1 MTCPVCGTVSVPGA
15 RYCHHC
21 GSRLPDV
28 EPAGF
33 ATERRVVTVL
43 FGDLTDFTAWS
54 EDLDPER
61 VGRLTDRVL
70 AACAQA
76 VTAFGGHVD
85 KLTGDGIMAVFGAPV
100 AHEDDPER
108 AVRSALAMQRAVK
121 RVIEDEL
128 GGGRRLGLRVG
139 VNSGEVVA
147 GVQAAL
153 SYTVIGDT
161 VNTAARLSDAAGMGA
176 IYAGARTQRATRDRA
191 AWRRLPPLRLKG
203 KREPVEAY
211 ELLGLHDAPGIRP
224 GLGDEAPFVGRE
236 VESGRLLGRFAEV
249 VDEGEPRVVVVTA
262 EAGAGKT
269 RLGDEIGRIVGDAFG
284 ARTLTT
290 RCPAFG
296 ETGRLAP
303 LADLLR
309 QACGVEPEDTP
320 ERIVERIQR
329 VVNDLPAGEG
339 LGTAGVDV
347 LFDLVGV
354 LPDGEALTAVPGVS
368 STAARRERTPA
379 ALAALLTGLAATEP
393 LLIIVDDV
401 HNAPAETL
409 DALGVLME
417 RLAGPVLMVLFGR
430 LELVR
435 TRGLL
440 TRLPAAE
447 PLPLPPLT
455 GAAVSRLLRSYL
467 GGPLDRADETRL
479 LATAQGNPFY
489 LAELVSLL
497 VEQGRLTGGAAGW
510 RLAPGGFSGRL
521 LSSDLAAVLTAR
533 IDALPP
539 YPRTVLR
546 DAAVVGDRVPAGAL
560 EELRGG
566 GRAGP
571 SELDRALADLI
582 SRRMLRRSAS
592 GGYGFVTALMREAAY
607 TGIGKADLAARH
619 ARIAR
624 WATQSPVRGLSDV
637 ERDEFVARHAER
649 ALALANQMLLP
660 PRHQARQVA
669 ELGVAALHRLAER
682 AISLGEPG
690 RAIGLLDRAVA
701 LLPEPSNPEPGITE
715 PSDAAP
721 SGRTAD
727 DLRLLRARALLAGGR
742 TADARD
748 LATELAAGT
757 GPVAIAALVLKGEAL
772 RVCGETRAAV
782 AAWSAALRKSRQH
795 GLPNCESE
803 ALRRLGML
811 DYLSGRLPLA
821 ERRFTEAYRVATGSG
836 DGPGTAWALQHLA
849 WSATTRGDFA
859 TADRVLEEARAVFA
873 RLDDPAGRSWVRGTT
888 AFVRLLEG
896 RLHEARRLAEKFV
909 PYAERVAD
917 GWAVAALRIVDAFAA
932 AELGD
937 LTHAQTQAELAHA
950 GFLAGHDPWGASL
963 ALTVRGV
970 IARGLDRLDEAVEL
984 LTEALAAGRQIG
996 HPLTSGIALTV
1007 RGYCYLAAG
1016 ELAAAE
1022 ADAVRTLELIAP
1034 LEVDPSTRVGPLVL
1048 QAQARRLAGDR
1059 DGAMELLGEVVNDP
1073 SGPSLLFPRRQALAY
1088 YSGVLLDAGKAQESL
1103 EWARRASRVPA
1114 EDVRSRVISRR
1125 ALAISLAATG
1135 ALPEALSAADGA
1147 VALAYGTEQVSERAA
1162 CDTVRDRTALACAL
1176 APTAE

>member
-1 MTCPVCGTVSVPGA
+1 MTCPVCGTVAVPGG

-21 GSRLPDV
+21 GTRLPDV
-28 EPAGF
+28 EPTGF
-33 ATERRVVTVL
+33 ETERRVVTVL

-139 VNSGEVVA
+139 VNTGEVVA

-176 IYAGARTQRATRDRA
+176 VYAGARTQRATRDRA

-203 KREPVEAY
+203 KRQPVEAY
-211 ELLGLHDAPGIRP
+211 ELLGLRDAPGIRP

-249 VDEGEPRVVVVTA
+249 AEQGEPRVVVVTA

-269 RLGDEIGRIVGDAFG
+269 RLGAEVARAVGDAFS
-284 ARTLTT
+284 ARALST

-296 ETGRLAP
+296 QVGGSAA
-303 LADLLR
+303 LADLVR
-309 QACGVEPEDTP
+309 QACGVEPDDSP
-320 ERIVERIQR
+320 ERIAESIRR
-329 VVNDLPAGEG
+329 VATAIPDPG
-339 LGTAGVDV
+339 LGPGGVEV

-354 LPDGEALTAVPGVS
+354 ESDVDALPGVPGVP
-368 STAARRERTPA
+368 AAGGRRERTPQV
-379 ALAALLTGLAATEP
+379 LAALLNGLAAVEP
-393 LLIIVDDV
+393 VLVVVDDV
-401 HNAPAETL
+401 HNASPDTL
-409 DALGVLME
+409 DALGALVDHLESAVL
-417 RLAGPVLMVLFGR
+417 VLLLGR
-430 LELVR
+430 PELVR

-497 VEQGRLTGGAAGW
+497 VEQGRLTGGTDGW
-510 RLAPGGFSGRL
+510 RLAPGGFRGRL

-539 YPRTVLR
+539 YPRSVLR
-546 DAAVVGDRVPAGAL
+546 DAAVVGDRVPPGAL
-560 EELRGG
+560 EEIRG
-566 GRAGP
+566 AGHSP
-571 SELDRALADLI
+571 ATAAADLDRALADLI
-582 SRRMLRRSAS
+582 SRRMLRRTAS
-592 GGYGFVTALMREAAY
+592 GGFAFVTALMREAAY
-607 TGIGKADLAARH
+607 SAIGKADLATRH

-624 WATQSPVRGLSDV
+624 WADAEPVRGLSDV
-637 ERDEFVARHAER
+637 ERDEFTARHVVR
-649 ALALANQMLLP
+649 ALGLANQMSLP
-660 PRHQARQVA
+660 PQHEAREVA
-669 ELGVAALHRLAER
+669 PIGVAALYRLAER
-682 AISLGEPG
+682 AIALGEPS
-690 RAIGLLDRAVA
+690 RALDLLDRATA
-701 LLPEPSNPEPGITE
+701 LLP
-715 PSDAAP
+715 DASAA
-721 SGRTAD
+721 RAD
-727 DLRLLRARALLAGGR
+727 DLRLLRARALLVSGRAG
-742 TADARD
+742 DAGE
-748 LATELAAGT
+748 LASAVAAGT
-757 GPVAIAALVLKGEAL
+757 GPVAVAALLVKGEAL
-772 RVCGETRAAV
+772 RAGGDSRGAI
-782 AAWSAALRKSRQH
+782 AAWSSALRKSRAAQ
-795 GLPNCESE
+795 LPSCESE

-811 DYLSGRLPLA
+811 DYLGGRLPLA
-821 ERRFTEAYRVATGSG
+821 ERRFTAAYRVASASD

-849 WSATTRGDFA
+849 WSATTRGDF
-859 TADRVLEEARAVFA
+859 TRADRVLEEARAVFA

-909 PYAERVAD
+909 PYAERIAD

-932 AELGD
+932 AELGE
-937 LTHAQTQAELAHA
+937 LTYATRQADLAHA
-950 GFLAGHDPWGASL
+950 AFRAGDDPWGASL

-970 IARGLDRLDEAVEL
+970 IARGYDRMDEAVDL
-984 LTEALAAGRQIG
+984 LTEALVVGREIG
-996 HPLTSGIALTV
+996 HPLTAGIALTV
-1007 RGYCYLAAG
+1007 RGYCRLATG
-1016 ELAAAE
+1016 EIAAAE
-1022 ADAVRTLELIAP
+1022 ADAVRTLELITP

-1048 QAQARRLAGDR
+1048 RAQARRLLGDR
-1059 DGAMELLGEVVNDP
+1059 DGAMELLGEVVNDA
-1073 SGPSLLFPRRQALAY
+1073 SGPSLLFPRRQALAH
-1088 YSGVLLDAGKAQESL
+1088 YSGVLLEAGKVEEAL

-1114 EDVRSRVISRR
+1114 EDIRSRILARR
-1125 ALAISLAATG
+1125 VLAVSLGANGSLA
-1135 ALPEALSAADGA
+1135 EALSAANEA
-1147 VALAYGTEQVSERAA
+1147 VTLAYGSEQASERAA
-1162 CDTVRDRTALACAL
+1162 SDTVRDRVALAAAL
-1176 APTAE
+1176 ARPE

>member
-1 MTCPVCGTVSVPGA
+1 MTCPVCGTVAVPGA
-15 RYCHHC
+15 LYCHHC
-21 GSRLPDV
+21 GTRLPDV
-28 EPAGF
+28 DLGSVE
-33 ATERRVVTVL
+33 TERRVVTVL

-139 VNSGEVVA
+139 VNTGEVVA

-176 IYAGARTQRATRDRA
+176 VYAGARTQRATRDRA

-203 KREPVEAY
+203 KRQPVEAY
-211 ELLGLHDAPGIRP
+211 ELLGLRDAPGIRP

-249 VDEGEPRVVVVTA
+249 AEQGEPRVVVVTA

-269 RLGDEIGRIVGDAFG
+269 RLGAEVARAVGDGFS
-284 ARTLTT
+284 ARALST

-296 ETGRLAP
+296 EVGGSAA
-303 LADLLR
+303 LADLVR
-309 QACGVEPEDTP
+309 QACGVEPDDSP
-320 ERIVERIQR
+320 ERIAESIRR
-329 VVNDLPAGEG
+329 VATALPDPG
-339 LGTAGVDV
+339 LGPGGVEV

-354 LPDGEALTAVPGVS
+354 ESDVEALPGVPGVP
-368 STAARRERTPA
+368 TAAGRRERTPQV
-379 ALAALLTGLAATEP
+379 LAALLNGLAAVEP
-393 LLIIVDDV
+393 LLIVVDDV
-401 HNAPAETL
+401 HNASPDTL
-409 DALGVLME
+409 DALGALVDHLDGAVL
-417 RLAGPVLMVLFGR
+417 VLLFGR
-430 LELVR
+430 PELVR

-510 RLAPGGFSGRL
+510 RLAPGGFAGRL

-539 YPRTVLR
+539 YPRSVLR

-560 EELRGG
+560 EEIRGHSPV
-566 GRAGP
+566 AAT
-571 SELDRALADLI
+571 SDLDRALGDLI
-582 SRRMLRRSAS
+582 SRRMLRRTAS
-592 GGYGFVTALMREAAY
+592 GGYAFVTALMREAAY
-607 TGIGKADLAARH
+607 SAVGRADLAVRH

-624 WATQSPVRGLSDV
+624 WADADPVRGLSDV
-637 ERDEFVARHAER
+637 ERDEFIARHVER
-649 ALALANQMLLP
+649 ALKLANQMSLP
-660 PRHQARQVA
+660 PQHEARDVA
-669 ELGVAALHRLAER
+669 PIGVAALSRLAER
-682 AISLGEPG
+682 AIALGEPG
-690 RAIGLLDRAVA
+690 RALDLLDRALA
-701 LLPEPSNPEPGITE
+701 LQEPTGELE
-715 PSDAAP
+715 
-721 SGRTAD
+721 
-727 DLRLLRARALLAGGR
+727 LLRARALLASGR
-742 TADARD
+742 SDEAGE
-748 LATELAAGT
+748 LASAVAAGT
-757 GPVAIAALVLKGEAL
+757 GPVAVAALLVKGEAL
-772 RVCGETRAAV
+772 RAGGDNRGAI
-782 AAWSAALRKSRQH
+782 AAWNSALRKSRTAD
-795 GLPNCESE
+795 LPNCESE

-811 DYLSGRLPLA
+811 DYLGGRLPLA
-821 ERRFTEAYRVATGSG
+821 ERRFTAAYRVASASG

-849 WSATTRGDFA
+849 WSATTRGDFGR
-859 TADRVLEEARAVFA
+859 ADRVLEEARAVFA

-896 RLHEARRLAEKFV
+896 RLHDARRLAEKFV

-932 AELGD
+932 AELGELTYATRQAD
-937 LTHAQTQAELAHA
+937 LANAA
-950 GFLAGHDPWGASL
+950 FRAGHDPWGASL

-970 IARGLDRLDEAVEL
+970 IARGYDRLDEAVDL
-984 LTEALAAGRQIG
+984 FTEALAVGREIG
-996 HPLTSGIALTV
+996 HPLTAGIALTI
-1007 RGYCYLAAG
+1007 RGYCHLATG
-1016 ELAAAE
+1016 EIAAAE
-1022 ADAVRTLELIAP
+1022 ADAVRTLELIEP

-1048 QAQARRLAGDR
+1048 RAQARRLTGDR
-1059 DGAMELLGEVVNDP
+1059 DGALELLGEVVNDAG
-1073 SGPSLLFPRRQALAY
+1073 GPSLLFPRRQALAH
-1088 YSGVLLDAGKAQESL
+1088 YSGVLLEAGKTEEAL

-1114 EDVRSRVISRR
+1114 EDIRSRIVARR
-1125 ALAISLAATG
+1125 ALAISLG
-1135 ALPEALSAADGA
+1135 ASGSLDEALVAADDA
-1147 VALAYGTEQVSERAA
+1147 VTLAYGTEQASERAA
-1162 CDTVRDRTALACAL
+1162 SDTVRDRVALARAL
-1176 APTAE
+1176 ARPE

>member
-1 MTCPVCGTVSVPGA
+1 MTCPVCGTVQVPGA

-21 GSRLPDV
+21 GTRLPDV
-28 EPAGF
+28 EPTGF

-139 VNSGEVVA
+139 VNTGEVVA

-176 IYAGARTQRATRDRA
+176 VYAGARTQRATRDRA

-203 KREPVEAY
+203 KRAPVEAY
-211 ELLGLHDAPGIRP
+211 ELLGLRDAPGIRP

-249 VDEGEPRVVVVTA
+249 AEEGEPRVVVVTA

-269 RLGDEIGRIVGDAFG
+269 RLSAEVARMVGDSFG
-284 ARTLTT
+284 ARALST

-303 LADLLR
+303 LADLVR
-309 QACGVEPEDTP
+309 QACGVEPDEPD
-320 ERIVERIQR
+320 ERIAERIRR
-329 VVNDLPAGEG
+329 VATDLPDPG
-339 LGTAGVDV
+339 LGPGGVEV
-347 LFDLVGV
+347 LFDLVDV
-354 LPDGEALTAVPGVS
+354 ESEVDALGGVPGI
-368 STAARRERTPA
+368 STAAGRRARVPEV
-379 ALAALLTGLAATEP
+379 LAALLTGLAAAEP
-393 LLIIVDDV
+393 VLVVVDDV
-401 HNAPAETL
+401 HNASPETL
-409 DALGVLME
+409 DALGGLVDRLDGAVL
-417 RLAGPVLMVLFGR
+417 VLLLGR
-430 LELVR
+430 PELVR
-435 TRGLL
+435 THGLL

-497 VEQGRLTGGAAGW
+497 VEQGRLTGGANGW
-510 RLAPGGFSGRL
+510 RLAPGGFRGRL

-533 IDALPP
+533 IDTLPT
-539 YPRTVLR
+539 YPRAVLR

-560 EELRGG
+560 EELQGSR
-566 GRAGP
+566 RAP
-571 SELDRALADLI
+571 VTVTTDLDRALGDLI
-582 SRRMLRRSAS
+582 SRRMLRRTAS
-592 GGYGFVTALMREAAY
+592 GGYGFVTTLMREAAY
-607 TGIGKADLAARH
+607 SGIGHADLAARH

-624 WATQSPVRGLSDV
+624 WADSGSIRGLSDV

-649 ALALANQMLLP
+649 ALRLADQMSLP
-660 PRHQARQVA
+660 PQHEARSVA
-669 ELGVAALHRLAER
+669 GIGVAALHRLAER
-682 AISLGEPG
+682 TIAVGEPA
-690 RAIGLLDRAVA
+690 RALRLLDRALA
-701 LLPEPSNPEPGITE
+701 LPPSPGAVG
-715 PSDAAP
+715 S
-721 SGRTAD
+721 D
-727 DLRLLRARALLAGGR
+727 DLQLLRARALLASGR
-742 TADARD
+742 TDEARS
-748 LATELAAGT
+748 LASTVAGGE
-757 GPVAIAALVLKGEAL
+757 GPVAVAALLVKGEAL
-772 RVCGETRAAV
+772 RAGGETRAAV
-782 AAWSAALRKSRQH
+782 AAWSLALRKSRSAN
-795 GLPNCESE
+795 LPHCESE

-811 DYLSGRLPLA
+811 DYLGGRLPLA
-821 ERRFTEAYRVATGSG
+821 ERRFTAAYRVASACD

-849 WSATTRGDFA
+849 WSATTRGDFSR
-859 TADRVLEEARAVFA
+859 ADRVLEEARAVFA
-873 RLDDPAGRSWVRGTT
+873 QLDDPAGRSWVRGTT

-937 LTHAQTQAELAHA
+937 LTHATQQADLAHA
-950 GFLAGHDPWGASL
+950 AFLTGRDPWGASL

-970 IARGLDRLDEAVEL
+970 IARGMDRLDDAVEL
-984 LTEALAAGRQIG
+984 LSEALEMGAQVG
-996 HPLTSGIALTV
+996 HPLTAGIALTV
-1007 RGYCYLAAG
+1007 RGYCHLAAG

-1022 ADAVRTLELIAP
+1022 ADAARTLELIAP

-1048 QAQARRLAGDR
+1048 QAQARRLSGDR
-1059 DGAMELLGEVVNDP
+1059 DGALQLLGEVVNDA
-1073 SGPSLLFPRRQALAY
+1073 SGPSLLFPRRQALAHY
-1088 YSGVLLDAGKAQESL
+1088 AGVLLEAGKAEESL

-1114 EDVRSRVISRR
+1114 EDIRSRIVSRR
-1125 ALAISLAATG
+1125 VLAVSLAATG
-1135 ALPEALSAADGA
+1135 ALPEALAAADEA
-1147 VALAYGTEQVSERAA
+1147 VALAYGTEQASERAA
-1162 CDTVRDRTALACAL
+1162 SDTVRDRVALASAL
-1176 APTAE
+1176 ERPSG

>member
-1 MTCPVCGTVSVPGA
+1 MTCPVCGTVAVPGA

-21 GSRLPDV
+21 GTRLPDV
-28 EPAGF
+28 EPTGF
-33 ATERRVVTVL
+33 ETERRVVTVL

-100 AHEDDPER
+100 GHEDDPER

-139 VNSGEVVA
+139 VNTGEVVA

-211 ELLGLHDAPGIRP
+211 ELLGLRDAPGIRP

-236 VESGRLLGRFAEV
+236 VETGRLLGRFAEV

-269 RLGDEIGRIVGDAFG
+269 RLGGEVGRIVGDSFG
-284 ARTLTT
+284 ARTLST

-296 ETGRLAP
+296 ETGRLVP
-303 LADLLR
+303 LADLVR

-320 ERIVERIQR
+320 ERIAERIQR
-329 VVNDLPAGEG
+329 LAA
-339 LGTAGVDV
+339 TAGLDPTGVEV

-354 LPDGEALTAVPGVS
+354 LPDGEALTALPGLA
-368 STAARRERTPA
+368 TAAARRDRTPA
-379 ALAALLTGLAATEP
+379 ALAELLSGLAALEP
-393 LLIIVDDV
+393 LLVVLDDV
-401 HNAPAETL
+401 HNAPAEVL
-409 DALGVLME
+409 DALGVLVD
-417 RLAGPVLMVLFGR
+417 RLAGRALVILLGR
-430 LELVR
+430 PELVR

-440 TRLPAAE
+440 TRLPTAE

-467 GGPLDRADETRL
+467 GGPVDRADETRL

-497 VEQGRLTGGAAGW
+497 VEQGRLTGTADGW
-510 RLAPGGFSGRL
+510 RLAPGSFSGRL

-566 GRAGP
+566 SRSTP
-571 SELDRALADLI
+571 SDLDRALADLI
-582 SRRMLRRSAS
+582 SRRMLRRAAS

-607 TGIGKADLAARH
+607 SGIGHADLAARH

-624 WATQSPVRGLSDV
+624 WADRSSVRGLSDV

-649 ALALANQMLLP
+649 ALKLANQMMLP

-669 ELGVAALHRLAER
+669 GLGVGALQRLAER
-682 AISLGEPG
+682 TIALGEPA
-690 RAIGLLDRAVA
+690 RALELLDRAG
-701 LLPEPSNPEPGITE
+701 LLLTE
-715 PSDAAP
+715 PSDE
-721 SGRTAD
+721 
-727 DLRLLRARALLAGGR
+727 LRLLRARALLVSGR
-742 TADARD
+742 PAEALT
-748 LATELAAGT
+748 LAAE
-757 GPVAIAALVLKGEAL
+757 VAAGAGATAVAALLVKGEAL
-772 RVCGETRAAV
+772 RASGESRAAV
-782 AAWSAALRKSRQH
+782 AAWSAALRRSRRCA
-795 GLPNCESE
+795 LPHCESE
-803 ALRRLGML
+803 ALRRLGMH
-811 DYLSGRLPLA
+811 DYLSGRLQLA
-821 ERRFTEAYRVATGSG
+821 ERRFTEAYEVASG
-836 DGPGTAWALQHLA
+836 ADDGPGTAWALQHLA

-859 TADRVLEEARAVFA
+859 AADRVLEEARAVFA
-873 RLDDPAGRSWVRGTT
+873 RLDDPSGRSWVRGTT

-917 GWAVAALRIVDAFAA
+917 AWAVAALRIVDAFAA

-937 LTHAQTQAELAHA
+937 LGHAEAQADLAHA
-950 GFLAGHDPWGASL
+950 AFVAGHDPWGASL
-963 ALTVRGV
+963 ALIVRGA
-970 IARGLDRLDEAVEL
+970 IARGLDRLDDAVEL
-984 LTEALAAGRQIG
+984 LTEALAVGSQIG
-996 HPLTSGIALTV
+996 HPLTTGIALTV
-1007 RGYCYLAAG
+1007 RGYCHLAAG
-1016 ELAAAE
+1016 SLAAAE
-1022 ADAVRTLELIAP
+1022 ADAVRTLELITP

-1048 QAQARRLAGDR
+1048 RAQARRLSGDR
-1059 DGAMELLGEVVNDP
+1059 DGALELLGEVVNDP
-1073 SGPSLLFPRRQALAY
+1073 SGPSLLFPRRQALAD
-1088 YSGVLLDAGKAQESL
+1088 YSGVLLEAGKAQESL
-1103 EWARRASRVPA
+1103 EWARRAARVPA
-1114 EDVRSRVISRR
+1114 EDVRSRIISRR
-1125 ALAISLAATG
+1125 ALAASLAATG
-1135 ALPEALSAADGA
+1135 AATEALATSEEA
-1147 VALAYGTEQVSERAA
+1147 VSLAYGTQQVSERAA
-1162 CDTVRDRTALACAL
+1162 SDAIRDRTALACAL
-1176 APTAE
+1176 TATDE

>member
-1 MTCPVCGTVSVPGA
+1 MTCPVCGTVAVPGA

-21 GSRLPDV
+21 GSRLPDF

-139 VNSGEVVA
+139 VNTGEVVA

-161 VNTAARLSDAAGMGA
+161 VNTAARLSDAAGMSA
-176 IYAGARTQRATRDRA
+176 VYAGARTQRATRDRA

-211 ELLGLHDAPGIRP
+211 ELLGLRDAPGIRP

-269 RLGDEIGRIVGDAFG
+269 RLGDEVGRIVGDAFA

-309 QACGVEPEDTP
+309 QACGVEPDDGP
-320 ERIVERIQR
+320 ERIGERIQR
-329 VVNDLPAGEG
+329 VANDLPAGGG
-339 LGTAGVDV
+339 LGTAGVEV

-354 LPDGEALTAVPGVS
+354 LPDGETLTAVPGVS
-368 STAARRERTPA
+368 NTAARRARTPA
-379 ALAALLTGLAATEP
+379 ALAALLTGLAGAEP

-409 DALGVLME
+409 DALGVLVD
-417 RLAGPVLMVLFGR
+417 RLAGSVLMVLLGR
-430 LELVR
+430 PELVR

-566 GRAGP
+566 GRASP
-571 SELDRALADLI
+571 SDLDSALADLI
-582 SRRMLRRSAS
+582 SRRMLRRTAS

-607 TGIGKADLAARH
+607 SGIGKADLAARH

-624 WATQSPVRGLSDV
+624 WADRSPVRGLSDV
-637 ERDEFVARHAER
+637 ERDEFVARHSER
-649 ALALANQMLLP
+649 ALALANQMMLP
-660 PRHQARQVA
+660 LRHQARQA
-669 ELGVAALHRLAER
+669 AGLGVAALRRLAER
-682 AISLGEPG
+682 TISLNESGRALDLLDRAGALLGEPG
-690 RAIGLLDRAVA
+690 APGPSSSE
-701 LLPEPSNPEPGITE
+701 PEVPG
-715 PSDAAP
+715 
-721 SGRTAD
+721 AD
-727 DLRLLRARALLAGGR
+727 ELALLRARALLAGGR
-742 TADARD
+742 TVEARR
-748 LATELAAGT
+748 LAAEVAAGE
-757 GPVAIAALVLKGEAL
+757 GPIAVAALLVKGEAL
-772 RVCGETRAAV
+772 RASGEARSAI
-782 AAWSAALRKSRQH
+782 AAWSAALRKSRAQA
-795 GLPNCESE
+795 LPNCESE

-811 DYLSGRLPLA
+811 DYLSGRLQLA
-821 ERRFTEAYRVATGSG
+821 ERRFTDAHRVASGSG
-836 DGPGTAWALQHLA
+836 DGQGTAWALQHLA

-873 RLDDPAGRSWVRGTT
+873 RLDDAAGRSWVRGTT

-932 AELGD
+932 AELG
-937 LTHAQTQAELAHA
+937 ELAHA
-950 GFLAGHDPWGASL
+950 EAQADLAHAAFLAGHDPWGTSL

-970 IARGLDRLDEAVEL
+970 IARGLNRLDEAVAL
-984 LTEALAAGRQIG
+984 LTEALAVGSKIG

-1007 RGYCYLAAG
+1007 RGYCYLASG

-1022 ADAVRTLELIAP
+1022 ADAMRTLELIAP

-1048 QAQARRLAGDR
+1048 RAQARRLAGDR

-1073 SGPSLLFPRRQALAY
+1073 SGPSLLFPRRQALAH
-1088 YSGVLLDAGKAQESL
+1088 YSGVLLEAGKAQESL

-1114 EDVRSRVISRR
+1114 EDVRSRIISRR
-1125 ALAISLAATG
+1125 ALATSLAATG
-1135 ALPEALSAADGA
+1135 ALPEALVAADEA
-1147 VALAYGTEQVSERAA
+1147 VTLAYGTEQESERPAS
-1162 CDTVRDRTALACAL
+1162 DTVRDRAALACAL
-1176 APTAE
+1176 ASTTE

>member
-1 MTCPVCGTVSVPGA
+1 MTCPVCGTVAVPGA

-21 GSRLPDV
+21 GTRLPDV
-28 EPAGF
+28 EPAAF

-139 VNSGEVVA
+139 VNTGEVVA

-176 IYAGARTQRATRDRA
+176 VYAGARTQRATRDRA

-203 KREPVEAY
+203 KRQPVEAY
-211 ELLGLHDAPGIRP
+211 ELLGLRDAPGIRP

-236 VESGRLLGRFAEV
+236 VETGRLLGRFAEV

-269 RLGDEIGRIVGDAFG
+269 RLGAEVARMVGDSYG
-284 ARTLTT
+284 ARTLST

-303 LADLLR
+303 LADLVR
-309 QACGVEPEDTP
+309 QACGVEPDERGDRIA
-320 ERIVERIQR
+320 ERIRR
-329 VVNDLPAGEG
+329 VATDLPDPG
-339 LGTAGVDV
+339 LGPGGVEV

-354 LPDGEALTAVPGVS
+354 ESDVDALSGVPGI
-368 STAARRERTPA
+368 STAAGRRERTPA
-379 ALAALLTGLAATEP
+379 VLAALLTGLAATDPVLVE
-393 LLIIVDDV
+393 LDDV
-401 HNAPAETL
+401 HNASPDTL
-409 DALGVLME
+409 DAIGGLVDRLDGAVLLLLLG
-417 RLAGPVLMVLFGR
+417 RP
-430 LELVR
+430 ELVR
-435 TRGLL
+435 THGLL
-440 TRLPAAE
+440 TRLAAAE

-497 VEQGRLTGGAAGW
+497 VEQGRLTGGAGGW
-510 RLAPGGFSGRL
+510 RLAPGGFAGRL

-560 EELRGG
+560 EELRGS
-566 GRAGP
+566 RRSLATAA
-571 SELDRALADLI
+571 SDLDRALADLI
-582 SRRMLRRSAS
+582 SRRMLRRTAS

-607 TGIGKADLAARH
+607 SGIGHADLAARH

-624 WATQSPVRGLSDV
+624 WADGEPVRGLSDV
-637 ERDEFVARHAER
+637 ERDEFIARHAER
-649 ALALANQMLLP
+649 ALRLADQMSLP
-660 PRHQARQVA
+660 PQHQARQVA
-669 ELGVAALHRLAER
+669 GIGVAALHRLSER
-682 AISLGEPG
+682 TIALGEPA
-690 RAIGLLDRAVA
+690 RALGLLDRAIA
-701 LLPEPSNPEPGITE
+701 LLPERAQGTV
-715 PSDAAP
+715 
-721 SGRTAD
+721 GVD
-727 DLRLLRARALLAGGR
+727 DLRLLRARALLASGR
-742 TADARD
+742 ADEAREIASAVAVGD
-748 LATELAAGT
+748 
-757 GPVAIAALVLKGEAL
+757 GPVAVAALLVKGEAL
-772 RVCGETRAAV
+772 RAVGETRAAV
-782 AAWSAALRKSRQH
+782 AAWSSALRRSRAA
-795 GLPNCESE
+795 GLPHCESE

-821 ERRFTEAYRVATGSG
+821 ERRFTAAYRVASASD

-849 WSATTRGDFA
+849 WSATTRGDFDR
-859 TADRVLEEARAVFA
+859 ADRVLEEARAVFA

-937 LTHAQTQAELAHA
+937 LTHATDQADLAHA
-950 GFLAGHDPWGASL
+950 AFVAGHDPWGASL

-984 LTEALAAGRQIG
+984 LTEALEVGAQIS
-996 HPLTSGIALTV
+996 HPLTAGIALTV
-1007 RGYCYLAAG
+1007 RGYCHLGSG
-1016 ELAAAE
+1016 EVAAAE

-1048 QAQARRLAGDR
+1048 QAQARRLSGDR
-1059 DGAMELLGEVVNDP
+1059 DGAIKLFGEVVNDA
-1073 SGPSLLFPRRQALAY
+1073 SGPSLLFPRRQALAHY
-1088 YSGVLLDAGKAQESL
+1088 AGVLLEAGRAQESL

-1114 EDVRSRVISRR
+1114 EDIRSRIVSRR
-1125 ALAISLAATG
+1125 ALAVSLAASG
-1135 ALPEALSAADGA
+1135 ALPEALVAADEA
-1147 VALAYGTEQVSERAA
+1147 VALAYGTEQASERAA
-1162 CDTVRDRTALACAL
+1162 SDTVRDRVALAHAL
-1176 APTAE
+1176 ARPE